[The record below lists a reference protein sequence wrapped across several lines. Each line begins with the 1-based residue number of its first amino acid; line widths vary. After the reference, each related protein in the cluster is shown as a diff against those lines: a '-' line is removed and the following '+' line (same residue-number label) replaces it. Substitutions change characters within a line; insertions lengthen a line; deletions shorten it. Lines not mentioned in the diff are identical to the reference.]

1 MTGSLDLPLRDDSAR
16 PFGLALAVEIA
27 RRKQPYPRG
36 ERDPMALW
44 DRVRTEL
51 DRAGRVAA
59 DAFDE
64 GRLRLEMLRARRHAD
79 IAAQRL
85 GYAVYKAR
93 KTGQELTA
101 EEYAGFARAVEAAE
115 NEAERYRR
123 LIDDA
128 VARRRHQNTL
138 QTRPP
143 SAGME

>member
-1 MTGSLDLPLRDDSAR
+1 
-16 PFGLALAVEIA
+16 
-27 RRKQPYPRG
+27 
-36 ERDPMALW
+36 MALW

-79 IAAQRL
+79 TAAQRL
-85 GYAVYKAR
+85 GYAVHKAR
-93 KTGQELTA
+93 KAGQELGA
-101 EEYAGFARAVEAAE
+101 EEYAGFARAVDAAE

-123 LIDDA
+123 LIDEA
-128 VARRRHQNTL
+128 VARRRNQNTL

-143 SAGME
+143 AAGME